1 MSYQQQIVGGY
12 FFRRA
17 LYVDQLHAAC
27 RFNPTPETHST
38 WCITAKLSRVQ
49 LYMYLHSVPQKTA
62 LIFTL
67 HITRITRQRI
77 VLYHNAWQRVV
88 CTNQGR
94 ICVNRLNILSWPSC
108 RQKLLTYSNSFT
120 SFETQ
125 KVNISHLCKAHT

>member
-1 MSYQQQIVGGY
+1 MSYPVSAVDRRGLLNW
-12 FFRRA
+12 RA

-67 HITRITRQRI
+67 HIIRITRQRI
-77 VLYHNAWQRVV
+77 VLYHNAWQRVL

-94 ICVNRLNILSWPSC
+94 ICVNGLKYSFLAFLRANIPDLF
-108 RQKLLTYSNSFT
+108 KLLHLIG
-120 SFETQ
+120 
-125 KVNISHLCKAHT
+125 NISHLCKAHT